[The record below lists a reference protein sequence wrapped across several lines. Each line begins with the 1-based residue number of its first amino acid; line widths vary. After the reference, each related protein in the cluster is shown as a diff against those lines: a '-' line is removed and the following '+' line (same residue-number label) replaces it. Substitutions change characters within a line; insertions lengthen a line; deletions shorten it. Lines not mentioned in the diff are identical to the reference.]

1 MIRQTSL
8 LTAAACCLLLAA
20 CASKP
25 AAEGDNANAP
35 AAAPVEDALNSNAAA
50 TPAPAAD
57 GSTQSTA
64 LAPLDAAQPAA
75 AGAAASVS
83 ARFALQGQGWNAKLV
98 GDKLYL
104 DKLPDVDG
112 PQLRPVQVRA
122 AGEGALEA
130 TGMEENGHPFTLRI
144 QPIACK
150 GTDGKQYTHSAKLE
164 RTLAT
169 HIGCAAAR

>member
-1 MIRQTSL
+1 MIHRTSL

-50 TPAPAAD
+50 TLAPD
-57 GSTQSTA
+57 GGSTQGAS
-64 LAPLDAAQPAA
+64 LAPLSAQPAA
-75 AGAAASVS
+75 SATAAPAPANFV
-83 ARFALQGQGWNAKLV
+83 LTGNGWKGKLV
-98 GDKLYL
+98 GNKLHL
-104 DKLPDVDG
+104 DELPKADG
-112 PQLRPVQVRA
+112 PQLRPVEVRA

-144 QPIACK
+144 LPLACK
-150 GTDGKQYTHSAKLE
+150 GADGKQYTYTVKLE
-164 RTLAT
+164 RTLSS
-169 HIGCAAAR
+169 HIGCAAPR